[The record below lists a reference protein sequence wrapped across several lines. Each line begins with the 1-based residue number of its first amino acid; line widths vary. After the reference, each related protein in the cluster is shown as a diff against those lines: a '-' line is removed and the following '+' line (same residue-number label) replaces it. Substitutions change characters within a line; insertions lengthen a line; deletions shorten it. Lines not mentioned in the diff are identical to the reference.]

1 MKVKR
6 HLELIDILIISAIVM
21 VAVIIS
27 TSINKSNNR
36 KLVSGEDTIDMSNS
50 KNTIVLNSDC
60 NHNWKTLYELI
71 DSPNDT
77 ITVACTKC
85 GTIQVICLNREKIVI
100 NGIKTGTENIE
111 N

>member
-1 MKVKR
+1 MKVKGQ
-6 HLELIDILIISAIVM
+6 LGLIDILIILAIAM
-21 VAVIIS
+21 MAVIIS

-36 KLVSGEDTIDMSNS
+36 KLVGGEDNIDMSSS
-50 KNTIVLNSDC
+50 KNTVVLNSDC

-85 GTIQVICLNREKIVI
+85 GTIQVICLNREKIII
-100 NGIKTGTENIE
+100 NGIKKDTEDI
-111 N
+111 

>member
-1 MKVKR
+1 MKVKGQ
-6 HLELIDILIISAIVM
+6 LGLIDILIILAIAMM
-21 VAVIIS
+21 VVIIS

-36 KLVSGEDTIDMSNS
+36 KLVGGEDNIDMSSS
-50 KNTIVLNSDC
+50 KNTVVLNSDC

-85 GTIQVICLNREKIVI
+85 GTIQVICLNREKIII
-100 NGIKTGTENIE
+100 NGIKKDTEDI
-111 N
+111 